1 MSSAKVPR
9 SRCRAARACFA
20 GLLSAALLSGG
31 CPPDAAI
38 DTLDALGPLEEFV
51 PHSNGDADV
60 AHSATAFVG
69 KLANT
74 QASIGLVTDGA
85 DVLAYVCDGD
95 ESADSFSQWFAGR
108 VTDGSFA
115 LRGVDDSPD
124 PGPYVPVYAAS
135 SLSGRIRDGRAEGW
149 LVLDN
154 GRWLEWTAE
163 PVDPQ
168 TAAGLYARAT
178 DELLAGVVITNDD
191 RSIGLVGFRTEAIR
205 RAVEVNQ
212 RIVNAAR
219 LQVQALDPRNILLR
233 FEVQRLIRPGREQ
246 VTRRPRPV
254 AAEPTREIEVKF
266 RDSFT
271 VRLRFDNESGQ
282 LRPRDESGAA
292 LTGGLAQGILHDLS
306 SGRWERL
313 CLEAPEDRLDDLRAQ
328 ALAELADRPP
338 GRQEETAPDMNNWF
352 WYRVP
357 AELDPT
363 TVVMQL
369 RRLAEVDYAGPMPR
383 EVVPA
388 NMPPDMTID
397 PNASGAYQAYI
408 DPASAGGIDARYAWT
423 VPGGTGQGVRVCT
436 VEYDADRF
444 HLDLTVGAPG
454 PVQRWGDTPLYSKG
468 KYREHGT
475 AVLGIIGAGA
485 NSFGITGIAHMASLS
500 YAPVATQTTQG
511 HVNLANA
518 IMLATTSLQKGDVI
532 VIEQQVAGPNRLTE
546 SDTDQTGLVAAEWNR
561 AAFDAIRLATFAGR
575 VVVECAGNGGT
586 HLELPVFTDP
596 ELNGGHHPFA
606 VNAAGQPLKDSGAI
620 MVGAGF
626 SPLFEDTGGGRGY
639 ERQHNTTSNFGR
651 RVDVQSWGD
660 SILSLGHPKSDPP
673 LLYPGPPIT
682 LYSDFG
688 GTSGAGAL
696 VAGMCAS
703 LQGIARI
710 DFGRSLRPDEMRDLL
725 KAASLPQVARF
736 DQAPGLPADFWP
748 IGPMPELRAASGVVR
763 GPLPAPRFEPL
774 PDPADPA
781 ITPATPKPVT
791 INLDP
796 SLNPAYFRIAY
807 TTDGSPPYG
816 FPLDQ
821 PPASGGATQF
831 INPGQAVTL
840 TQPGLLRAV
849 AFMPTRAL
857 GGVFDDR
864 GRVSTDVSAYYGL
877 HIPAPTPNIAS
888 GTYPGI
894 LYVTLNHNLGEDYHF
909 YERLYFTQNNTQT
922 ETFRAGSFFVLYTLD
937 GSEPDLSIFE
947 NFRPG
952 TPSQLMSLPTDT
964 ESWNEAWPALATGST
979 KLLGYHYWRMTDNA
993 PLESRVPF
1001 NPTIAVFADNPN
1013 VTLKARVGVGL
1024 GFPVLA
1030 PNHYAWSDLRVETY
1044 VQTVP

>member
-1 MSSAKVPR
+1 MASTKAFRFS
-9 SRCRAARACFA
+9 FA
-20 GLLSAALLSGG
+20 GLIGFTGLLGIALTAGG
-31 CPPDAAI
+31 CPTTPPDS
-38 DTLDALGPLEEFV
+38 LGPLGSLV
-51 PHSNGDADV
+51 PDADP
-60 AHSATAFVG
+60 ARPATAFVG

-74 QASIGLVTDGA
+74 RAAIGLVSDGA

-95 ESADSFSQWFAGR
+95 EGQDSFSQWFAGR
-108 VTDGSFA
+108 ITDGAFS
-115 LRGVDDSPD
+115 LRGIDDSPD
-124 PGPYVPVYAAS
+124 PGPYGTVYAAS
-135 SLSGRIRDGRAEGW
+135 SLNGSIRDGFAEGW

-163 PVDPQ
+163 PVNPQ

-178 DELLAGVVITNDD
+178 EELLAGVVITNDN

-205 RAVEVNQ
+205 REVEVNQ
-212 RIVNAAR
+212 RTVNAMR
-219 LQVQALDPRNILLR
+219 LQVQALDPRDILLR
-233 FEVQRLIRPGREQ
+233 FEVQRVTTPGREQ
-246 VTRRPRPV
+246 VTRRPRPE
-254 AAEPTREIEVKF
+254 AEPMREIEVKF

-271 VRLRFDNESGQ
+271 VRLRLDHESGQ
-282 LRPRDESGAA
+282 LRPHGLVPLGGDERDAA
-292 LTGGLAQGILHDLS
+292 LTSGLARGILHDLS
-306 SGRWERL
+306 RGRWERL
-313 CLEAPEDRLDDLRAQ
+313 CLEAPEERLDDLRAQ
-328 ALAELADRPP
+328 ALAELAERPA
-338 GRQEETAPDMNNWF
+338 GRQQETVPDMNNWF

-369 RRLAEVDYAGPMPR
+369 RRLPEVEYAGPMPR

-388 NMPPDMTID
+388 TLPPDMTVD

-423 VPGGTGQGVRVCT
+423 VPGGTGQGVSVCT
-436 VEYDADRF
+436 VEYDVDRF
-444 HLDLTVGAPG
+444 HLDLIVGAPD
-454 PVQRWGDTPLYSKG
+454 PIQRWGDTPQYSKG
-468 KYREHGT
+468 KYRDHGT
-475 AVLGIIGAGA
+475 AVLGIIGARR

-518 IMLATTSLQKGDVI
+518 IMLATTNVQKGDII

-561 AAFDAIRLATFAGR
+561 AAFDAIRLATYAGR
-575 VVVECAGNGGT
+575 VVVECAGNGRSSFA
-586 HLELPVFTDP
+586 LYAFNDP
-596 ELNGGHHPFA
+596 EVNGGHHPFA
-606 VNAAGQPLKDSGAI
+606 VDAAGQPLKDSGAI

-639 ERQHNTTSNFGR
+639 ERQHNTSSNYGR
-651 RVDVQSWGD
+651 RIDVQSWGD
-660 SILSLGHPKSDPP
+660 NILSLGHPKSDPP

-682 LYSDFG
+682 LYSEFG
-688 GTSGAGAL
+688 GTSGAGAI
-696 VAGMCAS
+696 VAGLCAS

-710 DFGRSLRPDEMRDLL
+710 DFGRSLRPEEMRDLL

-736 DQAPGLPADFWP
+736 DQLPGSPADFWP
-748 IGPMPELRAASGVVR
+748 IGRMPVLRAAADVLR
-763 GPLPAPRFEPL
+763 GPLPRPL
-774 PDPADPA
+774 FDPIPDPADPA
-781 ITPATPKPVT
+781 ITPATPKLVT

-807 TTDGSPPYG
+807 TTDGSAPYG

-821 PPASGGATQF
+821 PLAPGGSIRL
-831 INPGQAVTL
+831 INPGQTITL

-864 GRVSTDVSAYYGL
+864 GRVSVDISAYYGL
-877 HIPAPTPNIAS
+877 HIPPPTPNITS
-888 GTYPGI
+888 GAYPGI

-964 ESWNEAWPALATGST
+964 QSWNEAWPALATGST
-979 KLLGYHYWRMTDNA
+979 RLLGYHYWRMTDNA

-1001 NPTIAVFADNPN
+1001 NPTIAIFADSPN

-1044 VQTVP
+1044 VQTTP